1 MQHEIFFSLSDKIKT
16 QKLKT
21 QESKERKFEE
31 KVREKG
37 WVVLIFI
44 KLHLYFCKL

>member
-1 MQHEIFFSLSDKIKT
+1 MQQDIFFSFPNEIKPQKTKT
-16 QKLKT
+16 QK
-21 QESKERKFEE
+21 SRERKFEE

-44 KLHLYFCKL
+44 

>member
-1 MQHEIFFSLSDKIKT
+1 MQQDIFFRFPKEIKP
-16 QKLKT
+16 QKTKT
-21 QESKERKFEE
+21 QEPRERKFEE

-44 KLHLYFCKL
+44 